1 MISLQKY
8 DILLIGDKRMQ
19 KKKNKTNNLDMEF
32 IKNKKNIIIIVVII
46 LVIFTCI
53 KINRRNLV
61 EKDGLIYNSNKSFTK
76 EQKVKGIVF
85 KNIKCTY
92 DGQNSLISYI
102 MVNDTKEKIDLKN
115 YDVYVKDKN
124 NVILTKIAANVTQ
137 TLLPKKEVEMAN
149 QVIGVDLTNDYYLEL
164 KLRIK

>member
-1 MISLQKY
+1 
-8 DILLIGDKRMQ
+8 
-19 KKKNKTNNLDMEF
+19 
-32 IKNKKNIIIIVVII
+32 
-46 LVIFTCI
+46 
-53 KINRRNLV
+53 
-61 EKDGLIYNSNKSFTK
+61 
-76 EQKVKGIVF
+76 
-85 KNIKCTY
+85 
-92 DGQNSLISYI
+92 

-149 QVIGVDLTNDYYLEL
+149 QVIGVDLTNAYYLEL